1 MPTHSQ
7 MFDSMIASV
16 IIFGAIFL
24 LAAGVGVLNTMMMA
38 TYERIPEF
46 GLIKAMGASPWRILN
61 EIAAEALILGFIG
74 SLAGGAAGIL
84 ITLRFQAHPLDLSMF
99 VDQLDFMGIAVSSEI
114 PFTLTA
120 GSVLGPI
127 LSMWAV
133 SVLAAL
139 WPAARAARMKP
150 VEALTHV

>member
-1 MPTHSQ
+1 MDRTHSR
-7 MFDSMIASV
+7 AHH
-16 IIFGAIFL
+16 GA
-24 LAAGVGVLNTMMMA
+24 VVLGH
-38 TYERIPEF
+38 R
-46 GLIKAMGASPWRILN
+46 
-61 EIAAEALILGFIG
+61 IAAEALILGLLG

-84 ITLRFQAHPLDLSMF
+84 VTLRFQRHPLDLSMF

-114 PFTLTA
+114 PFPLTA
-120 GSVLGPI
+120 GSVAGPV

-150 VEALTHV
+150 VEALSHV